1 MRILLS
7 AFAFSPYRGGECAVG
22 WNIANE
28 LAKKHNV
35 TVICGDV
42 RGDERTRKE
51 LERYYRGQMPKS
63 EVGADKG
70 LRIEYV
76 APSKL
81 IVLLEKAHTIPGFWG
96 AYYFAYNLWQRAAFR
111 RARFLHAKDPFD
123 VAHQLNM
130 IGYREPGY
138 LWKLPIPFVWGPVGG
153 ASNEPMSFCKIF
165 SISGCCKVFIRT
177 VVNEIQKRFSIR
189 ARRAAKKARKLWAVT
204 DADYRMISGIWG
216 VKCTQMV
223 ETGTLIRA
231 EGHIRDWDGHAP
243 LNIIWSGIH
252 TSRKALPIL
261 LYALN
266 GLDRKN
272 FHVDI
277 LGGGPETKA
286 WKALSQ
292 KLGIESKLDWHGQIS
307 HDEALKVMGRGHVF
321 AFPSLKEGTPHVV
334 LEALSLGLPVICH
347 DACGMGSVV
356 TDECGIKIPL
366 KNLRTS
372 IEGFSKAIDILSGSA
387 LLLARKSSGALHRA
401 RELTWSNK
409 VSQIINGYDEIV

>member
-28 LAKKHNV
+28 LAKTHNV

-51 LERYYRGQMPKS
+51 LERYYHGLVPKS

-76 APSKL
+76 SPTKL
-81 IVLLEKAHTIPGFWG
+81 TVFLEKVHTIPGLWG
-96 AYYFAYNLWQRAAFR
+96 AYYCAYNLWQRAAFR
-111 RARFLHAKDPFD
+111 RARFLHSRVPYDI
-123 VAHQLNM
+123 AHQLNM

-138 LWKLPIPFVWGPVGG
+138 MWKLPIPFVWGPVGG
-153 ASNEPMSFCKIF
+153 AANEPISYHRIF
-165 SISGCCKVFIRT
+165 SISGCAKVFIRT
-177 VVNEIQKRFSIR
+177 FLNEMQKRLSIR
-189 ARRAAKKARKLWAVT
+189 ARRAAKKARKIWAVT
-204 DADYRMISGIWG
+204 DADYRMISQYWG
-216 VKCTQMV
+216 VKCNRMI
-223 ETGTLIRA
+223 ETGTVIRA
-231 EGHIRDWDGHAP
+231 EGRVREWDGYSP
-243 LNIIWSGIH
+243 LNIVWSGIH

-266 GLDRKN
+266 QLDHKN

-277 LGGGPETKA
+277 LGEGPETKA

-292 KLGIESKLDWHGQIS
+292 KLGIESKLDWYGQVS
-307 HDEALKVMGRGHVF
+307 HEEAIKVMGRGHVF

-366 KNLRTS
+366 KNLQTS
-372 IEGFSKAIDILSGSA
+372 IEGFAKAIDILSGSA
-387 LLLARKSSGALHRA
+387 LLLSKKSSGALNRA
-401 RELTWSNK
+401 RELTWANK
-409 VSQIINGYDEIV
+409 ARQISNGYAEIV